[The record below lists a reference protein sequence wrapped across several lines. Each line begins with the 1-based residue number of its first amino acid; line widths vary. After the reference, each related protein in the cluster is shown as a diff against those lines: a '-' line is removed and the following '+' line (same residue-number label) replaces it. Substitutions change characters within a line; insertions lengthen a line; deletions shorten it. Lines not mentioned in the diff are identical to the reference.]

1 MHRTTALKY
10 QYKKK
15 EMKVFKIALALA
27 IVAIS
32 SLAAQAKV
40 EPTTAYMFGFA
51 SSFNDSTVYITSVQK
66 VDSVYLSH
74 KNLFL
79 EGRDNYSFQLRDY
92 LESIGEPK
100 RTCIVVFDRNFKKAE
115 KKWAKLYER
124 YTKKPKAKRLKSGEK
139 PKELPSPWQVK
150 SVDENKFTFKPIAPD
165 DIQEPMTKQERKE
178 AKLKA
183 REEAKQQKVEAKLQ
197 KAEAKKKKAEA
208 KAQAK
213 KAQAK

>member
-1 MHRTTALKY
+1 
-10 QYKKK
+10 
-15 EMKVFKIALALA
+15 MKVLRIALALA

-100 RTCIVVFDRNFKKAE
+100 RTCIVMFDRNFKKAE
-115 KKWAKLYER
+115 KKWTKLYER
-124 YTKKPKAKRLKSGEK
+124 YTKKTKAKRLKSGEK
-139 PKELPSPWQVK
+139 SKDLPSPWQVK
-150 SVDENKFTFKPIAPD
+150 SVDENKFTFKPIVPD
-165 DIQEPMTKQERKE
+165 NMEEPMTKQERKE
-178 AKLKA
+178 AKMKA
-183 REEAKQQKVEAKLQ
+183 KEEVKKQ
-197 KAEAKKKKAEA
+197 KAEAKKQKADAKKQKAEA
-208 KAQAK
+208 KAEAK
-213 KAQAK
+213 NAKSK

>member
-1 MHRTTALKY
+1 M
-10 QYKKK
+10 
-15 EMKVFKIALALA
+15 A

-40 EPTTAYMFGFA
+40 EPTTAYIFGFA

-100 RTCIVVFDRNFKKAE
+100 RTCIVMFDRNFKKAE

-124 YTKKPKAKRLKSGEK
+124 YTKKAKAKCLKSGEK

-150 SVDENKFTFKPIAPD
+150 SVDENKFTFKPITPD
-165 DIQEPMTKQERKE
+165 NMEEPMTKQERKE
-178 AKLKA
+178 AKMKA
-183 REEAKQQKVEAKLQ
+183 KEEVKKQ
-197 KAEAKKKKAEA
+197 KAEAKKQKAEA
-208 KAQAK
+208 KAEAK
-213 KAQAK
+213 NAKSK

>member
-1 MHRTTALKY
+1 
-10 QYKKK
+10 
-15 EMKVFKIALALA
+15 MKVLRIALALA

-100 RTCIVVFDRNFKKAE
+100 RTCIVMFDRNFKKAE
-115 KKWAKLYER
+115 KKWTKLYER
-124 YTKKPKAKRLKSGEK
+124 YTKKAKAQRMKSGEK
-139 PKELPSPWQVK
+139 SKDLPSPWQVK
-150 SVDENKFTFKPIAPD
+150 SVDENKFTFKPIVPD
-165 DIQEPMTKQERKE
+165 NMEEPMTKQERKE
-178 AKLKA
+178 AKMKA
-183 REEAKQQKVEAKLQ
+183 KEEVKKQ
-197 KAEAKKKKAEA
+197 KAEAKKQKADAKKQKAEA
-208 KAQAK
+208 KAEAK
-213 KAQAK
+213 NAKSK

>member
-1 MHRTTALKY
+1 
-10 QYKKK
+10 
-15 EMKVFKIALALA
+15 
-27 IVAIS
+27 
-32 SLAAQAKV
+32 
-40 EPTTAYMFGFA
+40 MFGFA

-100 RTCIVVFDRNFKKAE
+100 RTCIVMFDRNFKKAE

-124 YTKKPKAKRLKSGEK
+124 YTKKTKAKRLKSGEK

-150 SVDENKFTFKPIAPD
+150 SVDENKFTFKPITPD
-165 DIQEPMTKQERKE
+165 NMEEPMTKQERKE
-178 AKLKA
+178 AKMKA
-183 REEAKQQKVEAKLQ
+183 KEEVKKQ
-197 KAEAKKKKAEA
+197 KAEAKKQKADAKKQKAEA
-208 KAQAK
+208 KAEAK
-213 KAQAK
+213 KAKSK

>member
-1 MHRTTALKY
+1 
-10 QYKKK
+10 
-15 EMKVFKIALALA
+15 MKVLRIALALA

-100 RTCIVVFDRNFKKAE
+100 RTCIVMFDRNFKKAE

-124 YTKKPKAKRLKSGEK
+124 YTKKTKAKRLKSGEK

-150 SVDENKFTFKPIAPD
+150 SVDENKFTFKPITLD
-165 DIQEPMTKQERKE
+165 NMEEPMTKQERKE
-178 AKLKA
+178 AKMKA
-183 REEAKQQKVEAKLQ
+183 KEEVKKQKADAKKQKADAKKQ
-197 KAEAKKKKAEA
+197 KAEAKAEA
-208 KAQAK
+208 KNAK
-213 KAQAK
+213 SK

>member
-1 MHRTTALKY
+1 
-10 QYKKK
+10 
-15 EMKVFKIALALA
+15 MKVLRIALALA

-100 RTCIVVFDRNFKKAE
+100 RTCIVMFDRNFKKAE
-115 KKWAKLYER
+115 KKWTKLYER
-124 YTKKPKAKRLKSGEK
+124 YTKKTKAKRLKSGEK

-150 SVDENKFTFKPIAPD
+150 SENKFTFKPITPD
-165 DIQEPMTKQERKE
+165 NMEEPMTKQERKE
-178 AKLKA
+178 AKMKA
-183 REEAKQQKVEAKLQ
+183 KEEVKKQ
-197 KAEAKKKKAEA
+197 KAEAKKQKADAKKQKAEA
-208 KAQAK
+208 KAEAK
-213 KAQAK
+213 NAKSK

>member
-1 MHRTTALKY
+1 
-10 QYKKK
+10 
-15 EMKVFKIALALA
+15 MKVLRIALALA

-32 SLAAQAKV
+32 SLAAQAKI

-100 RTCIVVFDRNFKKAE
+100 RTCIVMFDRNFKKAE
-115 KKWAKLYER
+115 KKWTKLYER
-124 YTKKPKAKRLKSGEK
+124 YTKKVKVQRMKSGEK
-139 PKELPSPWQVK
+139 SKDLPSPWQVK
-150 SVDENKFTFKPIAPD
+150 SVDENKFTFKPIVPD
-165 DIQEPMTKQERKE
+165 NMEEPMTKQERKE
-178 AKLKA
+178 AKMKA
-183 REEAKQQKVEAKLQ
+183 KEEVKKQKADAKKQ
-197 KAEAKKKKAEA
+197 KAEAKKQKAEA
-208 KAQAK
+208 KAEAK
-213 KAQAK
+213 NAKSK

>member
-1 MHRTTALKY
+1 
-10 QYKKK
+10 
-15 EMKVFKIALALA
+15 MKVFKIALALA

-183 REEAKQQKVEAKLQ
+183 KEEAKQQKVEAKQQKAEAKQQ

>member
-1 MHRTTALKY
+1 
-10 QYKKK
+10 
-15 EMKVFKIALALA
+15 MKVLRIALALA

-40 EPTTAYMFGFA
+40 EPTTAYMVGFA

-100 RTCIVVFDRNFKKAE
+100 RTCIVMFDRNFKKAE

-124 YTKKPKAKRLKSGEK
+124 YTKKTKAKRLKSGEK

-150 SVDENKFTFKPIAPD
+150 SVDENKFTFKPITPD
-165 DIQEPMTKQERKE
+165 NMEEPMTKQERKE
-178 AKLKA
+178 AKMKA
-183 REEAKQQKVEAKLQ
+183 KEEVKKQ
-197 KAEAKKKKAEA
+197 KAEAKKQKADAKKQKADAKKQKAEA
-208 KAQAK
+208 KAEAK
-213 KAQAK
+213 NAKSK

>member
-1 MHRTTALKY
+1 
-10 QYKKK
+10 
-15 EMKVFKIALALA
+15 MKVLRIALALA

-100 RTCIVVFDRNFKKAE
+100 RTCIVMFDRNFKKAE
-115 KKWAKLYER
+115 KKWTKLYER
-124 YTKKPKAKRLKSGEK
+124 YTKKTKAKRLKSGEK

-150 SVDENKFTFKPIAPD
+150 SVDENKFTFKPITPD
-165 DIQEPMTKQERKE
+165 NMEEPMTKQERKE
-178 AKLKA
+178 AKMKA
-183 REEAKQQKVEAKLQ
+183 KEEVKKQ
-197 KAEAKKKKAEA
+197 KAEAKKQKADAKSRKRKLRRKPRMPNPSKKAA
-208 KAQAK
+208 TL
-213 KAQAK
+213 

>member
-1 MHRTTALKY
+1 
-10 QYKKK
+10 
-15 EMKVFKIALALA
+15 MKVLRIALALA

-100 RTCIVVFDRNFKKAE
+100 RTCIVMFDRNFKKAE
-115 KKWAKLYER
+115 KKWTKLYER
-124 YTKKPKAKRLKSGEK
+124 YTKKTKAKRLKSGEK

-150 SVDENKFTFKPIAPD
+150 SVDENKFTFKPITPD
-165 DIQEPMTKQERKE
+165 NMEQERKE
-178 AKLKA
+178 AKMKA
-183 REEAKQQKVEAKLQ
+183 KEEVKKQ
-197 KAEAKKKKAEA
+197 KAEAKKQKADAKKQKAEA
-208 KAQAK
+208 KAEAK
-213 KAQAK
+213 NAKSK

>member
-1 MHRTTALKY
+1 
-10 QYKKK
+10 
-15 EMKVFKIALALA
+15 MKVLRIALALA

-51 SSFNDSTVYITSVQK
+51 SSFKDSTVYITSVQK

-100 RTCIVVFDRNFKKAE
+100 RTCIVMFDRNFKKAE
-115 KKWAKLYER
+115 KKWTKLYERYER
-124 YTKKPKAKRLKSGEK
+124 YTKKTKAKRLKSGEK

-150 SVDENKFTFKPIAPD
+150 SVDENKFTFKPITPD
-165 DIQEPMTKQERKE
+165 NMEEPMTKQERKE
-178 AKLKA
+178 AKMKA
-183 REEAKQQKVEAKLQ
+183 KEEVKKQ
-197 KAEAKKKKAEA
+197 KAEAKKQKAEA
-208 KAQAK
+208 KAEAK
-213 KAQAK
+213 NAKSK

>member
-1 MHRTTALKY
+1 
-10 QYKKK
+10 
-15 EMKVFKIALALA
+15 MKVLRIALALA

-32 SLAAQAKV
+32 SLAAEAKV

-100 RTCIVVFDRNFKKAE
+100 RTCIVMFDRNFKKAE
-115 KKWAKLYER
+115 KKWTKLYER
-124 YTKKPKAKRLKSGEK
+124 YTKKTKAKRLKSGEK

-150 SVDENKFTFKPIAPD
+150 SVDENKFTFKPIVPD
-165 DIQEPMTKQERKE
+165 NMEEPMTKQERKE
-178 AKLKA
+178 AKMKA
-183 REEAKQQKVEAKLQ
+183 KEEVKKQ
-197 KAEAKKKKAEA
+197 KAEAKKQKADAKKQKAEA
-208 KAQAK
+208 KAEAK
-213 KAQAK
+213 NAKSK

>member
-1 MHRTTALKY
+1 
-10 QYKKK
+10 
-15 EMKVFKIALALA
+15 MKVLRIALALA

-100 RTCIVVFDRNFKKAE
+100 RTCIVMFDRNFKKAE
-115 KKWAKLYER
+115 KKWTKLYER
-124 YTKKPKAKRLKSGEK
+124 YTKKTKAKRLKSGEK
-139 PKELPSPWQVK
+139 PKELPSPWHVK
-150 SVDENKFTFKPIAPD
+150 SVDEN
-165 DIQEPMTKQERKE
+165 
-178 AKLKA
+178 
-183 REEAKQQKVEAKLQ
+183 
-197 KAEAKKKKAEA
+197 
-208 KAQAK
+208 
-213 KAQAK
+213 

>member
-1 MHRTTALKY
+1 
-10 QYKKK
+10 
-15 EMKVFKIALALA
+15 MKVLRIALALA

-100 RTCIVVFDRNFKKAE
+100 RTCIVMFDRNFKKAE
-115 KKWAKLYER
+115 KKWTKLCLL
-124 YTKKPKAKRLKSGEK
+124 YTS
-139 PKELPSPWQVK
+139 PSPR
-150 SVDENKFTFKPIAPD
+150 D
-165 DIQEPMTKQERKE
+165 
-178 AKLKA
+178 
-183 REEAKQQKVEAKLQ
+183 
-197 KAEAKKKKAEA
+197 
-208 KAQAK
+208 
-213 KAQAK
+213 

>member
-1 MHRTTALKY
+1 
-10 QYKKK
+10 
-15 EMKVFKIALALA
+15 MKVLRIALALA

-100 RTCIVVFDRNFKKAE
+100 RTCIVMFDRNFKKAE
-115 KKWAKLYER
+115 KKWTKLYER
-124 YTKKPKAKRLKSGEK
+124 YTKKAKVQRMKSGEK
-139 PKELPSPWQVK
+139 SKELPSPWQVK
-150 SVDENKFTFKPIAPD
+150 SVDENKFTFKPIVPD
-165 DIQEPMTKQERKE
+165 NMEEPMTKQERKE
-178 AKLKA
+178 AKMKA
-183 REEAKQQKVEAKLQ
+183 KEEVKKQ
-197 KAEAKKKKAEA
+197 KAEAKKQKADAKKQKAEA
-208 KAQAK
+208 KAEAK
-213 KAQAK
+213 NAKSK

>member
-1 MHRTTALKY
+1 
-10 QYKKK
+10 
-15 EMKVFKIALALA
+15 MKVLRIALALA

-51 SSFNDSTVYITSVQK
+51 SSFKDSTVYITSVQK

-100 RTCIVVFDRNFKKAE
+100 RTCIVMFDRNFKKAE
-115 KKWAKLYER
+115 KKWTKLYER
-124 YTKKPKAKRLKSGEK
+124 YTKKTKAKRLKSGEK

-150 SVDENKFTFKPIAPD
+150 SVDENKFTFKPIVPD
-165 DIQEPMTKQERKE
+165 NMEEPMTKQERKE
-178 AKLKA
+178 AKMKA
-183 REEAKQQKVEAKLQ
+183 KEEVKKQ
-197 KAEAKKKKAEA
+197 KAEAKKQKADAKKQKAEA
-208 KAQAK
+208 KAEAK
-213 KAQAK
+213 NAKSK

>member
-1 MHRTTALKY
+1 
-10 QYKKK
+10 
-15 EMKVFKIALALA
+15 MKVLRIALALA

-100 RTCIVVFDRNFKKAE
+100 RTCIVMFDRNFKKAE
-115 KKWAKLYER
+115 KKW
-124 YTKKPKAKRLKSGEK
+124 
-139 PKELPSPWQVK
+139 PSSTSATPR
-150 SVDENKFTFKPIAPD
+150 
-165 DIQEPMTKQERKE
+165 KQRPS
-178 AKLKA
+178 A
-183 REEAKQQKVEAKLQ
+183 
-197 KAEAKKKKAEA
+197 
-208 KAQAK
+208 
-213 KAQAK
+213 

>member
-1 MHRTTALKY
+1 
-10 QYKKK
+10 
-15 EMKVFKIALALA
+15 MKVLRIALALA

-100 RTCIVVFDRNFKKAE
+100 RTCIVMFDRNFKKAE
-115 KKWAKLYER
+115 KKWTKLYER
-124 YTKKPKAKRLKSGEK
+124 YTKKAKAQRMKSGEK
-139 PKELPSPWQVK
+139 SKDLPSPWQVK
-150 SVDENKFTFKPIAPD
+150 SMDENKFTFKPIVPD
-165 DIQEPMTKQERKE
+165 NMEEPMTKQERKE
-178 AKLKA
+178 AKMKA
-183 REEAKQQKVEAKLQ
+183 KEEVKKQ
-197 KAEAKKKKAEA
+197 KAEAKKQKADAKKQKAEA
-208 KAQAK
+208 KAEAK
-213 KAQAK
+213 NAKSK

>member
-1 MHRTTALKY
+1 
-10 QYKKK
+10 
-15 EMKVFKIALALA
+15 MKVLRIALALA

-32 SLAAQAKV
+32 SLAAQAKI

-100 RTCIVVFDRNFKKAE
+100 RTCIVMFDRNFKKAE
-115 KKWAKLYER
+115 KKWTKLYER
-124 YTKKPKAKRLKSGEK
+124 YTKKAKAQRMKSGEK
-139 PKELPSPWQVK
+139 SKDLPSPWQVK
-150 SVDENKFTFKPIAPD
+150 SVDENKFTFKPIVPD
-165 DIQEPMTKQERKE
+165 NMEEPMTKQERKE
-178 AKLKA
+178 AKMKA
-183 REEAKQQKVEAKLQ
+183 KEEVKKQ
-197 KAEAKKKKAEA
+197 KAEAKKQKADAKKQKAEA
-208 KAQAK
+208 KAEAK
-213 KAQAK
+213 NAKSK

>member
-1 MHRTTALKY
+1 
-10 QYKKK
+10 
-15 EMKVFKIALALA
+15 MKVLRIAVALA

-100 RTCIVVFDRNFKKAE
+100 RTCIVMFDRNFKKAE
-115 KKWAKLYER
+115 KKWTKLYER
-124 YTKKPKAKRLKSGEK
+124 YTKKTKAKRLKSGEK

-150 SVDENKFTFKPIAPD
+150 SVDENQFTFKPITPD
-165 DIQEPMTKQERKE
+165 NMEEPMTKQERKE
-178 AKLKA
+178 AKMKA
-183 REEAKQQKVEAKLQ
+183 KEEVKKQ
-197 KAEAKKKKAEA
+197 KAEAKKQKADAKKQKAEA
-208 KAQAK
+208 KAEAK
-213 KAQAK
+213 NAKSK

>member
-1 MHRTTALKY
+1 
-10 QYKKK
+10 
-15 EMKVFKIALALA
+15 MKVLRIALALA

-40 EPTTAYMFGFA
+40 EPTTAYIFGFA

-100 RTCIVVFDRNFKKAE
+100 RTCIVMFDRNFKKAE
-115 KKWAKLYER
+115 KKWVKLYER
-124 YTKKPKAKRLKSGEK
+124 YTKKTKAKRLKSGEK

-150 SVDENKFTFKPIAPD
+150 SVDENKFTFKPIIPD
-165 DIQEPMTKQERKE
+165 NMEEPMTKQERKE
-178 AKLKA
+178 AKMKA
-183 REEAKQQKVEAKLQ
+183 KEEVKKQ
-197 KAEAKKKKAEA
+197 KAEAKKQKADAKKQKAEA
-208 KAQAK
+208 KAEAK
-213 KAQAK
+213 NAKSK

>member
-92 LESIGEPK
+92 LYALHLPGRRK
-100 RTCIVVFDRNFKKAE
+100 FRC
-115 KKWAKLYER
+115 AKLYER

-183 REEAKQQKVEAKLQ
+183 KEEAKQQKVEAKQQ

>member
-66 VDSVYLSH
+66 VDWRA
-74 KNLFL
+74 KENLHR
-79 EGRDNYSFQLRDY
+79 GVRPQLQ
-92 LESIGEPK
+92 ES
-100 RTCIVVFDRNFKKAE
+100 
-115 KKWAKLYER
+115 
-124 YTKKPKAKRLKSGEK
+124 
-139 PKELPSPWQVK
+139 
-150 SVDENKFTFKPIAPD
+150 
-165 DIQEPMTKQERKE
+165 
-178 AKLKA
+178 
-183 REEAKQQKVEAKLQ
+183 
-197 KAEAKKKKAEA
+197 
-208 KAQAK
+208 
-213 KAQAK
+213 

>member
-1 MHRTTALKY
+1 
-10 QYKKK
+10 
-15 EMKVFKIALALA
+15 MKVLRIALALA

-100 RTCIVVFDRNFKKAE
+100 RTCIVMFDRNFKKAE
-115 KKWAKLYER
+115 KKWTKLYER
-124 YTKKPKAKRLKSGEK
+124 YTKKTKAKCLKSGEK

-150 SVDENKFTFKPIAPD
+150 SVDENKFTFKPITPD
-165 DIQEPMTKQERKE
+165 NMEEPMTKQERKE
-178 AKLKA
+178 AKMKA
-183 REEAKQQKVEAKLQ
+183 KEEMKKQ
-197 KAEAKKKKAEA
+197 KAEAKKQKADAKKQKAEA
-208 KAQAK
+208 KAEAK
-213 KAQAK
+213 NAKSK